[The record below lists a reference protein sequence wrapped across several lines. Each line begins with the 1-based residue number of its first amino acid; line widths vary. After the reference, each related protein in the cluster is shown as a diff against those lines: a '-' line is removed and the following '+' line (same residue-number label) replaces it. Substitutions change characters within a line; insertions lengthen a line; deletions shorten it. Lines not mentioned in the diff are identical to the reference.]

1 MKANSY
7 INIAIIYRQTIF
19 DQLNIMVSYVDLIGL
34 KDYITLV
41 TDCGSGIGPSDDK
54 ATSAKTT

>member
-1 MKANSY
+1 
-7 INIAIIYRQTIF
+7 
-19 DQLNIMVSYVDLIGL
+19 MVSYVDLICL
-34 KDYITLV
+34 KDCITLV